1 VKRKVVQNIDDK
13 KGLVVVARYDESID
27 SLIKRFKK
35 KVNRSGI
42 LREFKDSTAYQK
54 PSEKKKRK
62 RIEAA
67 IRRVKDEQKLK
78 EKRSYRKN
86 EKHQSDK

>member
-1 VKRKVVQNIDDK
+1 MNLNSDEK
-13 KGLVVVARYDESID
+13 KGIVVIARYDENID

-42 LREFKDSTAYQK
+42 LKEFKDNTFYQK

-67 IRRVKDEQKLK
+67 IRRIKDEQKIK
-78 EKRSYRKN
+78 SKRSYRKN

>member
-1 VKRKVVQNIDDK
+1 VYPNVDEKR
-13 KGLVVVARYDESID
+13 GLVVVARHDESAD

-42 LREFKDSTAYQK
+42 LREFKNATFYEK
-54 PSEKKKRK
+54 PSERKKRK

-67 IRRVKDEQKLK
+67 IRRIKDEQKIQA
-78 EKRSYRKN
+78 KRSYIRN
-86 EKHQSDK
+86 EKHQGNK

>member
-1 VKRKVVQNIDDK
+1 MIQNMDEK
-13 KGLVVVARYDESID
+13 KGLVVIARYDESID

-42 LREFKDSTAYQK
+42 LREFKDSTFYQK
-54 PSEKKKRK
+54 PSIKKKRK

-67 IRRVKDEQKLK
+67 IRREKEEQKLK
-78 EKRSYRKN
+78 SKRSNVKHEKN
-86 EKHQSDK
+86 TSNK

>member
-1 VKRKVVQNIDDK
+1 VNQNFDEK
-13 KGLVVVARYDESID
+13 KGIVVIARYDESAD

-42 LREFKDSTAYQK
+42 LKEYKNSTVYLK
-54 PSEKKKRK
+54 PSLKKKRK

-67 IRRVKDEQKLK
+67 IRKSKDEQKIK
-78 EKRSYRKN
+78 TKRSYSKN

>member
-1 VKRKVVQNIDDK
+1 MIQNMDEK
-13 KGLVVVARYDESID
+13 KGLVVIARYDESID

-42 LREFKDSTAYQK
+42 LREFKDSTVYQK

-67 IRRVKDEQKLK
+67 IRRSKDDQKLK

>member
-1 VKRKVVQNIDDK
+1 MIQNMDEK
-13 KGLVVVARYDESID
+13 KGLVVIARYDESID

-42 LREFKDSTAYQK
+42 LREFKDSTFYQK
-54 PSEKKKRK
+54 PSIKKKRK

>member
-1 VKRKVVQNIDDK
+1 MDEK
-13 KGLVVVARYDESID
+13 KGLVVIARYDESID

-35 KVNRSGI
+35 KVNKSGI
-42 LREFKDSTAYQK
+42 LREFKDSTFYQK
-54 PSEKKKRK
+54 PSIKKKRK

>member
-1 VKRKVVQNIDDK
+1 MIQYMDEK
-13 KGLVVVARYDESID
+13 KGLVVIARYDESID

-35 KVNRSGI
+35 KVNKSGI
-42 LREFKDSTAYQK
+42 LREFKDSTFYQK
-54 PSEKKKRK
+54 PSIKKKRK

>member
-1 VKRKVVQNIDDK
+1 VYPNVDEKR
-13 KGLVVVARYDESID
+13 GLVVVARYEESVD

-35 KVNRSGI
+35 KINRSGI
-42 LREFKDSTAYQK
+42 LREFKNATFYEK

-67 IRRVKDEQKLK
+67 IRKIKDDQKINT
-78 EKRSYRKN
+78 KRSYVKN
-86 EKHQSDK
+86 EKHQSNK

>member
-1 VKRKVVQNIDDK
+1 MDEK
-13 KGLVVVARYDESID
+13 KGLVVIARYDESID

-42 LREFKDSTAYQK
+42 LREFKDSTFYQK
-54 PSEKKKRK
+54 PSIKKKRK